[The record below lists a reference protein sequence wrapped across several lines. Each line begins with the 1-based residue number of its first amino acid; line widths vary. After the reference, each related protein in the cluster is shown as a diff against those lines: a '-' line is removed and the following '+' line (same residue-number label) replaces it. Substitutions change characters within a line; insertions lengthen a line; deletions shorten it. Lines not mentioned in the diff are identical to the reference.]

1 MASFWYWKKKYS
13 FQPLSF
19 FLFLFFFLFFLSFQ
33 SRSYTTFVIELNA
46 TWSTLNSNFSLCYLF
61 SFRKKKS
68 KKKIGNKLVRVRHVH
83 FYPVPAATR
92 QSSEYINDPFLCYA
106 LIIIYRINTILASW
120 RYNFHLAS
128 YTQKNSNN
136 NQFIFFLF
144 FFSTS
149 ISHFIDWNYS
159 SSYDFYDFDNS
170 FLFKKKKRK
179 KKSCDEIC
187 PSFFLFFFFTFS
199 IFLPFL
205 FSKFILCI
213 LLFTHATEHHFG
225 SRREKNLACAP
236 RAS

>member
-1 MASFWYWKKKYS
+1 M
-13 FQPLSF
+13 
-19 FLFLFFFLFFLSFQ
+19 
-33 SRSYTTFVIELNA
+33 
-46 TWSTLNSNFSLCYLF
+46 
-61 SFRKKKS
+61 
-68 KKKIGNKLVRVRHVH
+68 RHVH

-187 PSFFLFFFFTFS
+187 PSFFLFFFF
-199 IFLPFL
+199 LPFQFSCL
-205 FSKFILCI
+205 FYFLNSFFVSYYSRTQLSIISEVDERKILPVRLVRPKWI
-213 LLFTHATEHHFG
+213 RWIAIEERNVYKMWTKEQARYERWFFPG
-225 SRREKNLACAP
+225 
-236 RAS
+236 